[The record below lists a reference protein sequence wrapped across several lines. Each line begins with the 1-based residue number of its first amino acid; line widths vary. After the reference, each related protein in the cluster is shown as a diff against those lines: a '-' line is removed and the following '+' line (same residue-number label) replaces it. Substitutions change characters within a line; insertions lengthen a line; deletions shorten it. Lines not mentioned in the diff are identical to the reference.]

1 MPIISSCMDTVT
13 EAEMAAALSRMG
25 GLGIIHRYNTP
36 EDQAELVRSA
46 VVNAGGGPVAAAIGV
61 TGDYFKRA
69 DLLLAS
75 GASALCVDVAHGHHI
90 LVKEVLEEL
99 RATHG
104 EGLCIIAGN
113 VATKQGINDL
123 ADWGAN
129 AVRCNIGGGSICSTR
144 IQTGHGVP
152 GLETVLQCYQTDRN
166 VAIIAD
172 GGLRNSGDIVKSI
185 AAGADCVMLGSLLAG
200 TAETPGDFIF
210 HEGEK
215 RKVYRGMASPEAQFS
230 WRGRASSLE
239 GISSTVPYKG
249 SVELILTNLTQGLR
263 SGMSYSGA
271 RTLKELQHR
280 AQFIKQTSAGATES
294 GTHIL
299 TNR

>member
-1 MPIISSCMDTVT
+1 MDSKN
-13 EAEMAAALSRMG
+13 ENR
-25 GLGIIHRYNTP
+25 
-36 EDQAELVRSA
+36 
-46 VVNAGGGPVAAAIGV
+46 
-61 TGDYFKRA
+61 
-69 DLLLAS
+69 
-75 GASALCVDVAHGHHI
+75 
-90 LVKEVLEEL
+90 
-99 RATHG
+99 
-104 EGLCIIAGN
+104 
-113 VATKQGINDL
+113 
-123 ADWGAN
+123 
-129 AVRCNIGGGSICSTR
+129 
-144 IQTGHGVP
+144 
-152 GLETVLQCYQTDRN
+152 ETQDH
-166 VAIIAD
+166 
-172 GGLRNSGDIVKSI
+172 GDIENWE
-185 AAGADCVMLGSLLAG
+185 AAKAATAAFVQERDWEQFHALKELIIGLNVEAGELLEHTLWAERGAFEDEA
-200 TAETPGDFIF
+200 I

-249 SVELILTNLTQGLR
+249 SVELILTNLVQGLR

>member
-1 MPIISSCMDTVT
+1 M
-13 EAEMAAALSRMG
+13 
-25 GLGIIHRYNTP
+25 
-36 EDQAELVRSA
+36 
-46 VVNAGGGPVAAAIGV
+46 NAGGGPVAAAIGV

-75 GASALCVDVAHGHHI
+75 GASALCIDVAHGHHI

-152 GLETVLQCYQTDRN
+152 GLETILQCYQTDRN

-172 GGLRNSGDIVKSI
+172 GGLRNSGDIVKTI

-249 SVELILTNLTQGLR
+249 SVELILTNLVQGLR

>member
-1 MPIISSCMDTVT
+1 MRRAV
-13 EAEMAAALSRMG
+13 EHAE
-25 GLGIIHRYNTP
+25 
-36 EDQAELVRSA
+36 
-46 VVNAGGGPVAAAIGV
+46 GGPVAAAIGV

-69 DLLLAS
+69 SLLLDA

-104 EGLCIIAGN
+104 EELCIIAGN

-152 GLETVLQCYQTDRN
+152 GFETILRCYQTDRN

-172 GGLRNSGDIVKSI
+172 GGIRNSGDIVKSI
-185 AAGADCVMLGSLLAG
+185 AAGSDCVMLGSLLSG
-200 TAETPGDFIF
+200 TDESPGDFVYVN
-210 HEGEK
+210 GEK
-215 RKVYRGMASPEAQFS
+215 RKVYRGMASQEAQFD

-239 GISSTVPYKG
+239 GVSATVPYKG
-249 SVELILTNLTQGLR
+249 SADLILNNLVQGLR

-280 AQFIKQTSAGATES
+280 AQFIKQTSAGETES

-299 TNR
+299 SNR

>member
-1 MPIISSCMDTVT
+1 
-13 EAEMAAALSRMG
+13 
-25 GLGIIHRYNTP
+25 
-36 EDQAELVRSA
+36 
-46 VVNAGGGPVAAAIGV
+46 V

-75 GASALCVDVAHGHHI
+75 GASALCIDVAHGHHI

-152 GLETVLQCYQTDRN
+152 GLETILQCYQTDRN

-172 GGLRNSGDIVKSI
+172 GGLRNSGDIVKAI
-185 AAGADCVMLGSLLAG
+185 AAGADCVMLGSLLSG
-200 TAETPGDFIF
+200 TDETPGDFVYVN
-210 HEGEK
+210 GEK
-215 RKVYRGMASPEAQFS
+215 RKAYRGMASPEAQFD
-230 WRGRASSLE
+230 WRGRAGSLE
-239 GISSTVPYKG
+239 GVSATVPYKG
-249 SVELILTNLTQGLR
+249 SADLILTNLAQGLR

-280 AQFIKQTSAGATES
+280 AQFIKQSSAGATES
-294 GTHIL
+294 GTHIH